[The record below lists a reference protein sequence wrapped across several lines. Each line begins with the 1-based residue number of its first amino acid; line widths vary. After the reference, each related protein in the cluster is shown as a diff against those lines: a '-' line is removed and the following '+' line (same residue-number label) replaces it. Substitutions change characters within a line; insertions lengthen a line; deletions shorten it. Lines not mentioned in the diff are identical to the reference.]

1 MGLFLIIEL
10 VLIAIAC
17 GLIYLFY
24 WIPKTIGYPKVG
36 KYLSIFVGLSFCV
49 VTFMTVF
56 EDQLFSK
63 KDARE
68 LLEEQDIHLLDS
80 FDIIENKS
88 NSVINN
94 YYHTFVLRISAKD
107 KARIIK
113 EIRNSK
119 NFHLDKEARTY
130 FNNREDYYNGPK
142 RLKNYETQT
151 QFIRELFEP
160 QGDGY
165 APNWRKIEIEKQGN
179 KIAFEDLAD

>member
-113 EIRNSK
+113 RN
-119 NFHLDKEARTY
+119 
-130 FNNREDYYNGPK
+130 
-142 RLKNYETQT
+142 Q
-151 QFIRELFEP
+151 EL
-160 QGDGY
+160 
-165 APNWRKIEIEKQGN
+165 EKFPFRQRGQ
-179 KIAFEDLAD
+179 DLF